1 MQINNGHLVADM
13 TSLPEHMA
21 DRYTAI
27 PPRLRAEAARV
38 LGGRRSARVDLAQ
51 RSRLAKWAAGRRRA
65 KRKAARMARRKNRH

>member
-27 PPRLRAEAARV
+27 PPRLRA
-38 LGGRRSARVDLAQ
+38 
-51 RSRLAKWAAGRRRA
+51 